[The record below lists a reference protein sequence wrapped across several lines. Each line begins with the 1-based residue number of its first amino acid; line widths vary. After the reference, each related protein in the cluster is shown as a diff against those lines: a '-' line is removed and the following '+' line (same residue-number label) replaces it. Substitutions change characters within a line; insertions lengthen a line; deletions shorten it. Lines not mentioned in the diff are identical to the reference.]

1 MMICAPHRRREGV
14 APHRHQGVTLIEL
27 VVAITVVAIAVTTI
41 LGVIGAIASRS
52 ADAMV
57 QQQAVAIAQAYLDEI
72 LQRWVVDPNGTPPNT
87 GRGSWDLVDEYNG
100 LTDVGAH
107 DQFGNAIPAL
117 SAYTVSVATS
127 PSSALTGL
135 PSAATRRI
143 DITVTYP
150 PNGSVSLS
158 GYRTNY

>member
-1 MMICAPHRRREGV
+1 MRRVAMRRRS
-14 APHRHQGVTLIEL
+14 RGVTLIEL

-41 LGVIGAIASRS
+41 LYVIGDIALRS
-52 ADAMV
+52 ADAMT

-100 LTDVGAH
+100 LVDVGAH
-107 DQFGNAIPAL
+107 DQFGNPIPTL
-117 SAYTVSVATS
+117 SAYTVSVSTTQTS
-127 PSSALTGL
+127 GL
-135 PSAATRRI
+135 AGVPAAAARRI
-143 DITVTYP
+143 DITVSYAP
-150 PNGSVSLS
+150 SGSVTLS

>member
-1 MMICAPHRRREGV
+1 MSPVHLRC
-14 APHRHQGVTLIEL
+14 HRHRGVTLIEL
-27 VVAITVVAIAVTTI
+27 VIAITVVAISVTTI
-41 LGVIGAIASRS
+41 LGVLSAIATRS
-52 ADAMV
+52 ASAMV
-57 QQQAVAIAQAYLDEI
+57 QQQAVAVAQAYLDEI

-100 LTDVGAH
+100 LVDVGAH

-127 PSSALTGL
+127 PTSALTGV
-135 PSAATRRI
+135 PSAAARRI
-143 DITVTYP
+143 DITVTYAP
-150 PNGSVSLS
+150 SGTVMLS